1 MNDQERYWQTV
12 NDERQD
18 RLDRLWKH
26 ADEVPQES
34 AEDRACRLYHERQ
47 DRIAEDT
54 YPGPGGA

>member
-1 MNDQERYWQTV
+1 MSDSERYRQSV

-18 RLDRLWKH
+18 HLDRLWKH

-47 DRIAEDT
+47 DREAEE
-54 YPGPGGA
+54 GHGR